1 MARDQATVHKTMASI
16 RGKDTGLE
24 MAIRKRLHEKG
35 VFYLTNSNRIMGHP
49 DLYFPS
55 AKVAV
60 FLDSEFWHGFH
71 YEEAIEKV
79 KTNRPFWEK
88 KIQRNIARDQE
99 VNASLKG
106 QGYLVMRYWGKQIL
120 EDPDAVAT
128 EIYEAVMRRR
138 KLLSMTK
145 GITNKTT
152 LAYIEQDG
160 KYLMLYRNKKKN
172 DENEGKWIGIGGHLE
187 VGETYVAAMK
197 REIYEETGLT
207 VTSYSYFGS
216 VDFFNMDHPGQRM
229 YLFKV
234 TGISGTLKDCNE
246 GELAWIEKSKINDLP
261 MWDGDRLFLPL
272 LEGENSPKFRLLVF
286 YGEDGELLDSVGPFY
301 ET

>member
-1 MARDQATVHKTMASI
+1 MARDQAIVHKTMAAI

-79 KTNRPFWEK
+79 KTNRGFWEA
-88 KIQRNIARDQE
+88 KIQRNMARDQE
-99 VNASLKG
+99 VNKALTE
-106 QGYLVMRYWGKQIL
+106 QGHLVMRYWGKQIL
-120 EDPDAVAT
+120 EDPDGVAN

-138 KLLSMTK
+138 KLLSMAV

-187 VGETYVAAMK
+187 KGETYIQAMK
-197 REIYEETGLT
+197 REIEEETGLT
-207 VTSYSYFGS
+207 VTSYSYYGS

-234 TGISGTLKDCNE
+234 TGVSGVMKDCNE
-246 GELAWIEKSKINDLP
+246 GELAWIEKEKINDLP

-272 LEGENSPKFRLLVF
+272 LEGENKAKFRLLVF
-286 YGEDGELLDSVGPFY
+286 YGTNGELLDSVGPFY
-301 ET
+301 